1 MNYSSKQLK
10 HLVPQL
16 NQKTTLIL
24 HTATLM
30 SFMAAA
36 SAPAPLYQI
45 YQRLWHFSPVILTLI
60 FATYAFLLL
69 LSLIVVGALSDFIGR
84 RPVILLAISLQI
96 LSMSLF
102 LFATDISML
111 FLARGIQGIAT
122 ALAVSSIGAALLD
135 LSKTMGPIINSIAP
149 MLGMAMGAITVCFVL
164 QYSALPLQ
172 LIFII
177 LISIYM
183 IELFFTF
190 FSRESA
196 IKRTGALASLKPK
209 IAVPAAAQ
217 FALLSISPINI
228 ALWMLSGFF
237 LSLMPSLL
245 AQAFHIQSAWLNGL
259 TFCALT
265 LSGAIGILLLRQS
278 ASTFIL
284 KFGTLS
290 LVLGTSILL
299 LGLHWINIAVLFLG
313 ACIAG
318 LGFGTSFM
326 GAIRVVM
333 PLARAEER
341 AGLMATFYVESYL
354 AFSLPAIIAGFMVKE
369 IGLMNSSNLY
379 ISAIILLGII
389 ELFFIFKCSKNKVFI
404 SGQ

>member
-1 MNYSSKQLK
+1 MMNYSTRQLK
-10 HLVPQL
+10 PLVPQL
-16 NQKTTLIL
+16 NERTTLIL

-69 LSLIVVGALSDFIGR
+69 LSLVIVGSLSDFIGR

-96 LSMSLF
+96 LSMGLF
-102 LFATDISML
+102 LFAADISML
-111 FLARGIQGIAT
+111 FLARAIQGMAT
-122 ALAVSSIGAALLD
+122 ALAVSSVGAALLD
-135 LSKTMGPIINSIAP
+135 LSKTTGPIINSIAP
-149 MLGMAMGAITVCFVL
+149 MLGMALGAITACLVL
-164 QYSALPLQ
+164 QYSAIPLQ
-172 LIFII
+172 HIFII
-177 LISIYM
+177 LISIYT
-183 IELFFTF
+183 IELLLTF

-196 IKRTGALASLKPK
+196 IKRSGVLASLKPK
-209 IAVPAAAQ
+209 IAVPLAAK
-217 FALLSISPINI
+217 FALISISPINI

-245 AQAFHIQSAWLNGL
+245 GQAFHIQSAWLNGL
-259 TFCALT
+259 TFCAMT

-278 ASTFIL
+278 VSTFIL
-284 KFGTLS
+284 RFGTIS
-290 LVLGTSILL
+290 LILGTSILL
-299 LGLHWINIAVLFLG
+299 VGINSINMPILFLG

-333 PLARAEER
+333 PLARPEER

-354 AFSLPAIIAGFMVKE
+354 AFSIPAIIAGFMVKE
-369 IGLMNSSNLY
+369 LGLIVSSNIY
-379 ISAIILLGII
+379 ISAIILLSVI
-389 ELFFIFKCSKNKVFI
+389 ELFFILKWSK
-404 SGQ
+404 SS

>member
-1 MNYSSKQLK
+1 MMNYSTRQLK
-10 HLVPQL
+10 PLVPQL
-16 NQKTTLIL
+16 NERTTLIL

-69 LSLIVVGALSDFIGR
+69 LSLVIVGSLSDFIGR

-96 LSMSLF
+96 LSMGLF
-102 LFATDISML
+102 LFAADISML
-111 FLARGIQGIAT
+111 FLARAIQGMAT
-122 ALAVSSIGAALLD
+122 ALAVSSVGAALLD
-135 LSKTMGPIINSIAP
+135 LSKTTGPIINSIAP
-149 MLGMAMGAITVCFVL
+149 MLGMALGAITACLVL
-164 QYSALPLQ
+164 QYSAIPLQ
-172 LIFII
+172 HIFII
-177 LISIYM
+177 LISIYT
-183 IELFFTF
+183 IELLLTF

-196 IKRTGALASLKPK
+196 IKRSGVLASLKPK
-209 IAVPAAAQ
+209 IAVPSAAK
-217 FALLSISPINI
+217 FALISISPINI

-259 TFCALT
+259 TFCAMT

-284 KFGTLS
+284 RFGTIS
-290 LVLGTSILL
+290 LILGTSILL
-299 LGLHWINIAVLFLG
+299 VGINSINMPILFLG

-333 PLARAEER
+333 PLARPEER

-354 AFSLPAIIAGFMVKE
+354 AFSIPAIIAGFMVKE
-369 IGLMNSSNLY
+369 VGLIISSNIY
-379 ISAIILLGII
+379 ISAIILLSII
-389 ELFFIFKCSKNKVFI
+389 ELFFISKWSK
-404 SGQ
+404 SS

>member
-1 MNYSSKQLK
+1 MMNYSTRQLK
-10 HLVPQL
+10 PLVPQL
-16 NQKTTLIL
+16 NERTTLIL

-69 LSLIVVGALSDFIGR
+69 LSLVIVGSLSDFIGR

-96 LSMSLF
+96 LSMGLF
-102 LFATDISML
+102 LFAADISML
-111 FLARGIQGIAT
+111 FLARAIQGMAT
-122 ALAVSSIGAALLD
+122 ALAVSSVGAALLD
-135 LSKTMGPIINSIAP
+135 LSKTTGPIINSIAP
-149 MLGMAMGAITVCFVL
+149 MLGMALGAITACLVL
-164 QYSALPLQ
+164 QYSAIPLQ
-172 LIFII
+172 HIFII
-177 LISIYM
+177 LISIYT
-183 IELFFTF
+183 IELLLTF

-196 IKRTGALASLKPK
+196 IKRSGVLASLKPK
-209 IAVPAAAQ
+209 IAVPSAAK
-217 FALLSISPINI
+217 FALISISPINI

-259 TFCALT
+259 TFCAMT

-284 KFGTLS
+284 RFGTIS
-290 LVLGTSILL
+290 LILGTSILL
-299 LGLHWINIAVLFLG
+299 VGINSINMPILFLG

-333 PLARAEER
+333 PLARPEER

-354 AFSLPAIIAGFMVKE
+354 AFSIPAIIAGFMVKE
-369 IGLMNSSNLY
+369 VGLIISSNIY
-379 ISAIILLGII
+379 ISAIILLSVI
-389 ELFFIFKCSKNKVFI
+389 ELFFILKLSK
-404 SGQ
+404 SS